1 VAESVQWFRPT
12 SGRVVGG
19 LGVAAAAAVVVL
31 ALVDWSA
38 SASLPT
44 AVGATLAG
52 VLVWAAMLRPRVG
65 LTGSTLVLR
74 TMFETVHVPLAAI
87 EQLVVRQFLAV
98 RVGERRFVCPALGHS
113 MRALMRA
120 ASKEK
125 RGSGLRTPEPVT
137 ELKYADMVEQQI
149 RAAAEEAR
157 AVAGVSL
164 MSDEQLALG
173 AGVRR
178 DRAWLVLGVTVGLA
192 IVLVLTI
199 LF

>member
-1 VAESVQWFRPT
+1 MTESVQWFRPT
-12 SGRVVGG
+12 SGRVIGSLG
-19 LGVAAAAAVVVL
+19 LVAAAAVFIL

-44 AVGATLAG
+44 AAGAALAG
-52 VLVWAAMLRPRVG
+52 VLIWAAMLRPRVG
-65 LTGSTLVLR
+65 LTGSALVLR
-74 TMFETVHVPLAAI
+74 NMFETVHVPLAAI

-98 RVGERRFVCPALGHS
+98 RAGERRYVSSALGHS
-113 MRALMRA
+113 MRSLIRS

-125 RGSGLRTPEPVT
+125 RGSGLRTPEHVT
-137 ELKYADMVEQQI
+137 DLKYADLVEQQI

-164 MSDEQLALG
+164 LSDEQLAL
-173 AGVRR
+173 AADVRR
-178 DRAWLVLGVTVGLA
+178 EKAWPELGLTVGLVV
-192 IVLVLTI
+192 VLVLAV